1 MKFMYLNCRLQ
12 LFLKCI
18 ILTVLAQLVVVRKA
32 LKGEGLSPLQA
43 FLTTP

>member
-1 MKFMYLNCRLQ
+1 MKFMYLNGGLQ

-18 ILTVLAQLVVVRKA
+18 ILTVLAQLSSSKEG

-43 FLTTP
+43 FLATH